1 MYCPNCGKTNSTE
14 QRFCRSC
21 GLGLEKV
28 VESLSEQL
36 LTTDLDTGVL
46 GRQRRLELAINII
59 AGSIISI
66 LVGGVLWGIIYEIII
81 VKGEVVAGSLFLTFI
96 IGLILFALLVIYRES
111 LMKRSTKRRA
121 TQPSLPQEGASE
133 KLLSETYREPLSSVT
148 ERTTRFIKEEK

>member
-1 MYCPNCGKTNSTE
+1 MYCPNCGKTNSTD

-36 LTTDLDTGVL
+36 STTDLDKGVL
-46 GRQRRLELAINII
+46 ERQRRLGLAINII

-66 LVGGVLWGIIYEIII
+66 PVGGVLWGIIYEVII
-81 VKGEVVAGSLFLTFI
+81 VKGEVVAGSLFLAFI
-96 IGLILFALLVIYRES
+96 IGLILFTLLVIYRES
-111 LMKRSTKRRA
+111 LMKPSNKRRTA
-121 TQPSLPQEGASE
+121 QPSLSPEGTGE
-133 KLLSETYREPLSSVT
+133 KLLPETYREPLSSVT